1 MATILINY
9 NFSGSPTDSLKK
21 ISGTDGRNLWCA
33 LLIKK
38 LLKNGHKILFPSN
51 YDSSGIVDLE
61 MHVNAGKPRSDAKKK
76 IGLFMET
83 PEIAPQNTHRA
94 CEQYDSVIAWDP
106 ELQGLNQVVHSYLPC
121 WDEEEV
127 HTAPVKISGRPRT
140 FSMIAANK
148 QFRQAVLYKDL
159 YAERRKIIKFFE
171 QNDPKSLKLYGSGWD
186 IRKEFLLIPTLQKV
200 AKRIGASGNLETYQ
214 GQCVSKNEIIQKH
227 TFNVC
232 FENCVY
238 PGYISEKIFDALL
251 GGAIP
256 IYFGANNYP
265 KQLEGTF
272 LDASQFRDLGDLVE
286 FCKKIAGKDLE
297 NIAKNGQRFLSS
309 HGKTYSHQSYCKTIH
324 ATINHLLS
332 E

>member
-9 NFSGSPTDSLKK
+9 NFSDTPQDSLKK

-38 LLKNGHKILFPSN
+38 LLINGNKILFPSN
-51 YDSSGIVDLE
+51 YDSSVIVDLE
-61 MHVNAGKPRSDAKKK
+61 IHVNSGKPRSSAKKK

-83 PEIAPQNTHRA
+83 PEIAPQNTPRA
-94 CEQYDSVIAWDP
+94 CEQYDSVISWDP
-106 ELQGLNQVVHSYLPC
+106 ELQDLNQVVHSHLPC
-121 WDEEEV
+121 WDEEEFV
-127 HTAPVKISGRPRT
+127 TTPVKISHRPRT

-148 QFRQAVLYKDL
+148 QFKHAVLYKDL

-171 QNDPKSLKLYGSGWD
+171 QNDPESLKLYGPGWE
-186 IRKEFLLIPTLQKV
+186 IRKEFLLIPTLQKA
-200 AKRIGASGNLETYQ
+200 AKRVGASGNLKTYQ
-214 GQCVSKNEIIQKH
+214 GLCASKNEIIQKH

-238 PGYISEKIFDALL
+238 PGYVSEKIFDAIL

-265 KQLEGTF
+265 KHLEGTF
-272 LDASQFRDLGDLVE
+272 LDASEFRNLDDLVD
-286 FCKKIAGKDLE
+286 FCKQMEHKDLE
-297 NIAKNGQRFLSS
+297 NIVKNGQRFLSS
-309 HGKTYSHQSYCKTIH
+309 HGKTYSHQSYCKTIY
-324 ATINHLLS
+324 ATIHRLLLH
-332 E
+332 